1 MDPPGFSW
9 LSSRARGTQ
18 RPCVRP
24 QEQTR
29 LPLPCRRLWA
39 AAQQPGAILLPA
51 SSQVGPVT
59 RPRGC
64 AGSRLCPPLSSPA
77 SLRAGEKSPYPTW
90 SARCWA
96 PRIPPPR
103 EPHAKER
110 KRRRR
115 TQVTASLERGEREQA
130 ATALSKLANTAS
142 LAKAAERRGSLSS
155 SAESHP
161 FSPRVFG
168 LDSFDGLLI
177 NYVISSPIKKMR
189 GSGGL
194 PQLR

>member
-1 MDPPGFSW
+1 MDPPGFSR

-110 KRRRR
+110 KRQRR

-142 LAKAAERRGSLSS
+142 LAKAAEQRGSLSS

-161 FSPRVFG
+161 FSPRVLG
-168 LDSFDGLLI
+168 WIVLMA
-177 NYVISSPIKKMR
+177 SS
-189 GSGGL
+189 
-194 PQLR
+194 

>member
-1 MDPPGFSW
+1 MDPPGFSR

-59 RPRGC
+59 RPR
-64 AGSRLCPPLSSPA
+64 LCPPLSSPA

-115 TQVTASLERGEREQA
+115 TQVTAFWKEERESKQRQRFQSWPTPPA
-130 ATALSKLANTAS
+130 SRRPPSGVVRCHPQLSHILS
-142 LAKAAERRGSLSS
+142 L
-155 SAESHP
+155 H
-161 FSPRVFG
+161 VFLG

>member
-1 MDPPGFSW
+1 MCAAPGADPPPPPMQETMG
-9 LSSRARGTQ
+9 SSSAARSH
-18 RPCVRP
+18 PA
-24 QEQTR
+24 TR
-29 LPLPCRRLWA
+29 LLP
-39 AAQQPGAILLPA
+39 G
-51 SSQVGPVT
+51 GPCHKT
-59 RPRGC
+59 PSC

-110 KRRRR
+110 KRQRR

-194 PQLR
+194 PQLG